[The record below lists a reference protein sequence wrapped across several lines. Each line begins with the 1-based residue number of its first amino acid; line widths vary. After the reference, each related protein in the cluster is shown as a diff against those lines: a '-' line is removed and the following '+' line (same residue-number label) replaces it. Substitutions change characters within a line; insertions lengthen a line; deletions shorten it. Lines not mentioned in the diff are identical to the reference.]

1 MTRSKIYEIIK
12 STEIEDLPYDEYLN
26 TEHWQEVRKR
36 ALAIAENRCQ
46 IGDGW
51 KGAHQCKG
59 PLAVHHRD
67 YERKGKEWNDVIVLC
82 EYHHALI
89 HEKQTPKKI
98 SSVYIA
104 EDYSIVPALRSH
116 IGHFRCVSFRS
127 VSEGVLI
134 LGFHESLLDTLRDA
148 LQQYKERNE

>member
-104 EDYSIVPALRSH
+104 EDYSIVPAA
-116 IGHFRCVSFRS
+116 
-127 VSEGVLI
+127 EGVLI